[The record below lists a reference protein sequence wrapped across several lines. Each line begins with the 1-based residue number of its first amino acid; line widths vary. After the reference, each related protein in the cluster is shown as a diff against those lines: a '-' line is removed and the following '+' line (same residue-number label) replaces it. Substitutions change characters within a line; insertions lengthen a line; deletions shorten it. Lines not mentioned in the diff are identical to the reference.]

1 MCFQVSTGARPMR
14 LGMWSSRI
22 NLCNWRLHAV
32 QLEPSRMCHN
42 GISQTFFPGNL
53 SGQNG
58 VSHRDAWWLI
68 LFVSFFRVFSGTLTT
83 IIILIRWW
91 WTMSMPPSVFAGD
104 KPVLK
109 RLKPDA
115 VPDIFVWSRKQ
126 SSAQQLSRQK
136 RLLKRQIVSSTV
148 VAASMSRNLDDNEQ
162 SPHYDVDFEGPTV
175 EVPVV
180 IEPAWWKVLLMV
192 AVKQTVCHLLYRRL
206 RRLNIVDWFNKHR
219 TSWCID
225 WPAFWLHLSAVMY
238 VIEHGFCLISA
249 VKV

>member
-1 MCFQVSTGARPMR
+1 
-14 LGMWSSRI
+14 
-22 NLCNWRLHAV
+22 
-32 QLEPSRMCHN
+32 
-42 GISQTFFPGNL
+42 
-53 SGQNG
+53 
-58 VSHRDAWWLI
+58 
-68 LFVSFFRVFSGTLTT
+68 
-83 IIILIRWW
+83 
-91 WTMSMPPSVFAGD
+91 MSMPPSVFAGD

-180 IEPAWWKVLLMV
+180 IEPA
-192 AVKQTVCHLLYRRL
+192 
-206 RRLNIVDWFNKHR
+206 
-219 TSWCID
+219 
-225 WPAFWLHLSAVMY
+225 
-238 VIEHGFCLISA
+238 
-249 VKV
+249 